1 MFVKKESLCPVGH
14 RNDLSFFA
22 KGRIGKPD
30 GSQNKERKVYMIISR
45 ILAIVIFVVMFV
57 EIVREKRPC
66 FLVSLVAGAATIVL
80 VFLVCM
86 HSLEAVKVALS
97 FDSMLEPTFWYA
109 GHEASSAMNT
119 GINWSTIIFIAG
131 MMIMVEGMSEAGF
144 FDWLCLRL
152 AKAVNYKP
160 VPLFICFMVL
170 SAVLSMFID
179 SITVIL
185 FLAVASVRLGH
196 LLEFDPVPFII
207 AQIVTANLGGSA
219 TMSGDPP
226 NIIIGTALGY
236 SFFDFLKNTGVLAL
250 VGLIVVVPFF
260 YFCFRKE
267 LVSGKDLASMTAED
281 LDPRAAIHSMKKFVI
296 SMAVFLLMV
305 FLLITHAMTGLTVAT
320 VGVIA
325 AAITLATNKAPYH
338 LIKRVDW
345 KTILFFIGLF
355 VAVSGL
361 EETGVLEALANGIAA
376 ITGGNLTIMLIVIIW
391 LSAIASAFVDNI
403 PFAATMVPVIN
414 SLSVSM
420 GVPLDTLAW
429 TLAIGTDVGGS
440 ATPIGASANVAGI
453 SIAARDGH
461 PITWGRYCKYSAPAS
476 LMVIAL
482 SMVIILLRY

>member
-1 MFVKKESLCPVGH
+1 M
-14 RNDLSFFA
+14 
-22 KGRIGKPD
+22 
-30 GSQNKERKVYMIISR
+30 ISR
-45 ILAIVIFVVMFV
+45 IVAIVIFVIMFV
-57 EIVREKRPC
+57 EIVREKRPR
-66 FLVSLVAGAATIVL
+66 FLVALVAGAATIVV

-86 HSLEAVKVALS
+86 HSIESVRVALS
-97 FDSMLEPTFWYA
+97 FDSMLESTFWYA
-109 GHEASSAMNT
+109 GHEESSAMNT

-207 AQIVTANLGGSA
+207 AQIFTANLGGSA

-236 SFFDFLKNTGVLAL
+236 SFFDFLRNTGVIAL

-260 YFCFRKE
+260 DFCFRKE
-267 LVSGKDLASMTAED
+267 LVSGADMASLTAKG
-281 LDPRAAIHSMKKFVI
+281 LDPRGAITSMKRFAVSVAIFIFV
-296 SMAVFLLMV
+296 VL
-305 FLLITHAMTGLTVAT
+305 LLITHAMTGLTVAT

-325 AAITLATNKAPYH
+325 AVITLATNRAPLH

-345 KTILFFIGLF
+345 ETILFFIGLF

-376 ITGGNLTIMLIVIIW
+376 ITGGNLTVMVIIIVW

-414 SLSVSM
+414 SLSATM

-429 TLAIGTDVGGS
+429 TLAMGTVNGGS
-440 ATPIGASANVAGI
+440 ATPIGASANVAGT

-476 LMVIAL
+476 ILVIAL
-482 SMVIILLRY
+482 SMVMILLRY

>member
-1 MFVKKESLCPVGH
+1 M
-14 RNDLSFFA
+14 
-22 KGRIGKPD
+22 I
-30 GSQNKERKVYMIISR
+30 SQ
-45 ILAIVIFVVMFV
+45 ILAIVIFVIMFV
-57 EIVREKRPC
+57 EIVREKQPRY
-66 FLVSLVAGAATIVL
+66 LVALVAGAATIVV
-80 VFLVCM
+80 VFLACM
-86 HSLEAVKVALS
+86 HSLEAVRVALS

-109 GHEASSAMNT
+109 GHEHSSAMNT
-119 GINWSTIIFIAG
+119 GINWSTIIFITG
-131 MMIMVEGMSEAGF
+131 MMVMVEGMSEAGF

-160 VPLFICFMVL
+160 IPLFICFMIL

-207 AQIVTANLGGSA
+207 AQIFTANLGGSA

-236 SFFDFLKNTGVLAL
+236 SFFDFLKNTGVIAL
-250 VGLIVVVPFF
+250 VGLIVIVPFF
-260 YFCFRKE
+260 YLCFRKE
-267 LVSGKDLASMTAED
+267 LVSTADMASLTAKG
-281 LDPRAAIHSMKKFVI
+281 LDPRGAITSVKRFATSVVIFGFV
-296 SMAVFLLMV
+296 VL
-305 FLLITHAMTGLTVAT
+305 LLITHAMTGLTVAT

-325 AAITLATNKAPYH
+325 AAITLASNKAPWH

-345 KTILFFIGLF
+345 ETVLFFIGLF

-376 ITGGNLTIMLIVIIW
+376 ITGGNLTMMVVIIIW

-414 SLSVSM
+414 SLSATM
-420 GVPLDTLAW
+420 GVPLDTMAW
-429 TLAIGTDVGGS
+429 TLAMGTDIGGS
-440 ATPIGASANVAGI
+440 ATPIGASANVAGT

-476 LMVIAL
+476 VLIIAL
-482 SMVIILLRY
+482 SMVMILLRY

>member
-1 MFVKKESLCPVGH
+1 M
-14 RNDLSFFA
+14 
-22 KGRIGKPD
+22 
-30 GSQNKERKVYMIISR
+30 ISR
-45 ILAIVIFVVMFV
+45 IVAIVIFVIMFV
-57 EIVREKRPC
+57 EIVREKRPR
-66 FLVSLVAGAATIVL
+66 FLVALVAGAATIVV

-86 HSLEAVKVALS
+86 HSIESVRVALS
-97 FDSMLEPTFWYA
+97 FDSMLESTFWYA
-109 GHEASSAMNT
+109 GHEESSAMNT

-207 AQIVTANLGGSA
+207 AQIFTANLGGSA

-226 NIIIGTALGY
+226 NSIIGTALGY
-236 SFFDFLKNTGVLAL
+236 SFFDFLRNTGVIAL

-267 LVSGKDLASMTAED
+267 LVSGADMASLTAKG
-281 LDPRAAIHSMKKFVI
+281 LDPRGAITSMKRFAVSVAIFIFV
-296 SMAVFLLMV
+296 VL
-305 FLLITHAMTGLTVAT
+305 LLITHAMTGLTVAT

-325 AAITLATNKAPYH
+325 AVITLATNRAPLH

-345 KTILFFIGLF
+345 ETILFFIGLF

-376 ITGGNLTIMLIVIIW
+376 ITGGNLTVMVIIIVW

-414 SLSVSM
+414 SLSATM

-429 TLAIGTDVGGS
+429 TLAMGTDIGGS
-440 ATPIGASANVAGI
+440 ATPIGASANVAGT

-476 LMVIAL
+476 ILVIAL
-482 SMVIILLRY
+482 SMVMILLRY

>member
-1 MFVKKESLCPVGH
+1 M
-14 RNDLSFFA
+14 
-22 KGRIGKPD
+22 
-30 GSQNKERKVYMIISR
+30 ISR
-45 ILAIVIFVVMFV
+45 IVAIVIFVIMFV
-57 EIVREKRPC
+57 EIVREKRPR
-66 FLVSLVAGAATIVL
+66 FLVALVAGAATIVV

-86 HSLEAVKVALS
+86 HSIESVRVALS
-97 FDSMLEPTFWYA
+97 FDSMLESTFWYA
-109 GHEASSAMNT
+109 GHEESSAMNT

-207 AQIVTANLGGSA
+207 AQIFTANLGGSA

-236 SFFDFLKNTGVLAL
+236 SFFDFLRNTGVIAL

-267 LVSGKDLASMTAED
+267 LVSGADMASLTAKG
-281 LDPRAAIHSMKKFVI
+281 LDPRGAITSMKRFAVSVAIFIFV
-296 SMAVFLLMV
+296 VL
-305 FLLITHAMTGLTVAT
+305 LLITHAMTGLTVAT

-325 AAITLATNKAPYH
+325 AVITLATNRAPLH

-345 KTILFFIGLF
+345 ETILFFIGLF

-376 ITGGNLTIMLIVIIW
+376 ITGGNLTVMVIIIVW
-391 LSAIASAFVDNI
+391 LYAIASAFVDNI

-414 SLSVSM
+414 SLSATM

-429 TLAIGTDVGGS
+429 TLAMGTDIGGS
-440 ATPIGASANVAGI
+440 ATPIGASANVAGT

-476 LMVIAL
+476 ILVIAL
-482 SMVIILLRY
+482 SMVMILLRY

>member
-1 MFVKKESLCPVGH
+1 M
-14 RNDLSFFA
+14 
-22 KGRIGKPD
+22 
-30 GSQNKERKVYMIISR
+30 ISR
-45 ILAIVIFVVMFV
+45 IVAIVIFVIMFV
-57 EIVREKRPC
+57 EIVREKRPR
-66 FLVSLVAGAATIVL
+66 FLVALVAGAATIVV

-86 HSLEAVKVALS
+86 HSIESVRVALS
-97 FDSMLEPTFWYA
+97 FDSMLESTFWYA
-109 GHEASSAMNT
+109 GHEESSAMNT

-207 AQIVTANLGGSA
+207 AQIFTANLGGSA

-236 SFFDFLKNTGVLAL
+236 SFFDFLRNTGVIAL

-267 LVSGKDLASMTAED
+267 LVSGADMASLTAKG
-281 LDPRAAIHSMKKFVI
+281 LDPRGAITSMKKFAVSVVI
-296 SMAVFLLMV
+296 FAFVVL
-305 FLLITHAMTGLTVAT
+305 LLITHAMTGLTVAT

-325 AAITLATNKAPYH
+325 AVITLATNRAPLH

-345 KTILFFIGLF
+345 ETILFFIGLF

-376 ITGGNLTIMLIVIIW
+376 ITGGNLTVMVIIIVW

-414 SLSVSM
+414 SLSATM

-429 TLAIGTDVGGS
+429 TLAMGTDIGGS
-440 ATPIGASANVAGI
+440 ATPIGASANVAGT

-476 LMVIAL
+476 ILIIAL
-482 SMVIILLRY
+482 SMVMILLRY

>member
-1 MFVKKESLCPVGH
+1 M
-14 RNDLSFFA
+14 
-22 KGRIGKPD
+22 I
-30 GSQNKERKVYMIISR
+30 SQ
-45 ILAIVIFVVMFV
+45 ILAIVIFVIMFV
-57 EIVREKRPC
+57 EIVREKQPRY
-66 FLVSLVAGAATIVL
+66 LVALVAGAATIVV
-80 VFLVCM
+80 VFLACM
-86 HSLEAVKVALS
+86 HSLEAVRVALS

-109 GHEASSAMNT
+109 GHEHSSAMNT
-119 GINWSTIIFIAG
+119 GINWSTIIFITG
-131 MMIMVEGMSEAGF
+131 MMVMVEGMSEAGF

-160 VPLFICFMVL
+160 IPLFICFMIL

-207 AQIVTANLGGSA
+207 AQIFTANLGGSA

-236 SFFDFLKNTGVLAL
+236 SFFDFLKNTGVIAL
-250 VGLIVVVPFF
+250 VGLIVIVPFF
-260 YFCFRKE
+260 YLCFRKE
-267 LVSGKDLASMTAED
+267 LVSTADMASLTAKG
-281 LDPRAAIHSMKKFVI
+281 LDPRGAITSVKRFATSVVIFVF
-296 SMAVFLLMV
+296 VVL
-305 FLLITHAMTGLTVAT
+305 LLITHAMTGLTVAT

-325 AAITLATNKAPYH
+325 AAITLASNKAPWH

-345 KTILFFIGLF
+345 ETVLFFIGLF

-376 ITGGNLTIMLIVIIW
+376 ITGGNLTMMVVIIIW

-414 SLSVSM
+414 SLSATM

-429 TLAIGTDVGGS
+429 TLAMGTDIGGS
-440 ATPIGASANVAGI
+440 ATPIGASANVAGT

-476 LMVIAL
+476 VLIIAL
-482 SMVIILLRY
+482 SMVMILLRY

>member
-1 MFVKKESLCPVGH
+1 M
-14 RNDLSFFA
+14 
-22 KGRIGKPD
+22 
-30 GSQNKERKVYMIISR
+30 ISR
-45 ILAIVIFVVMFV
+45 IVAIVIFVIMFV
-57 EIVREKRPC
+57 EIVREKRPR
-66 FLVSLVAGAATIVL
+66 FLVALVAGAATIVV

-86 HSLEAVKVALS
+86 HSIESVRVALS
-97 FDSMLEPTFWYA
+97 FDSMLESTFWYA
-109 GHEASSAMNT
+109 GHEESSAMNT

-207 AQIVTANLGGSA
+207 AQIFTANLGGSA

-236 SFFDFLKNTGVLAL
+236 SFFDFLRNTGVIAL

-267 LVSGKDLASMTAED
+267 LVSGADMASLTAKG
-281 LDPRAAIHSMKKFVI
+281 LDPRGAITSMKRFAVSVAIFIFV
-296 SMAVFLLMV
+296 VL
-305 FLLITHAMTGLTVAT
+305 LLITHAMTGLTVAT

-325 AAITLATNKAPYH
+325 AVITLATNRAPLH

-345 KTILFFIGLF
+345 ETILFFIGLF

-376 ITGGNLTIMLIVIIW
+376 ITGGNLTVMVIIIVW

-414 SLSVSM
+414 SLSATM

-429 TLAIGTDVGGS
+429 TLAMGTDIGGS
-440 ATPIGASANVAGI
+440 ATPIGASANVAGT

-476 LMVIAL
+476 ILVIAL
-482 SMVIILLRY
+482 SMVMILLRY

>member
-1 MFVKKESLCPVGH
+1 M
-14 RNDLSFFA
+14 
-22 KGRIGKPD
+22 
-30 GSQNKERKVYMIISR
+30 ISR
-45 ILAIVIFVVMFV
+45 IVAIVIFVIMFV
-57 EIVREKRPC
+57 EIVREKRPR
-66 FLVSLVAGAATIVL
+66 FLVALVAGAATIVV

-86 HSLEAVKVALS
+86 HSIESVRVALS
-97 FDSMLEPTFWYA
+97 FDSMLESTFWYA
-109 GHEASSAMNT
+109 GHEESSAMNT
-119 GINWSTIIFIAG
+119 GINWSTISFIAG

-207 AQIVTANLGGSA
+207 AQIFTANLGGSA

-236 SFFDFLKNTGVLAL
+236 SFFDFLRNTGVIAL

-267 LVSGKDLASMTAED
+267 LVSGADMASLTAKG
-281 LDPRAAIHSMKKFVI
+281 LDPRGAITSMKKFAVSVVI
-296 SMAVFLLMV
+296 FAFVVL
-305 FLLITHAMTGLTVAT
+305 LLITHAMTGLTVAT

-325 AAITLATNKAPYH
+325 AVITLATNRAPLH

-345 KTILFFIGLF
+345 ETILFFIGLF

-376 ITGGNLTIMLIVIIW
+376 ITGGNLTVMVIIIVW

-414 SLSVSM
+414 SLSATM

-429 TLAIGTDVGGS
+429 TLAMGTDIGGS
-440 ATPIGASANVAGI
+440 ATPIGASANVAGT

-476 LMVIAL
+476 ILIIAL
-482 SMVIILLRY
+482 SMVMILLRY